1 MDFFIVTEPAWIE
14 QLPADVKGRL
24 GRPAA
29 AIVST
34 DLTWITYAPTSHT
47 LSTPSHTLT
56 PTQATPNIHTGTH
69 TVSQRTASPSA
80 SLPSHAA
87 ALAHTAETLTG
98 RCGRMEPVADS

>member
-34 DLTWITYAPTSHT
+34 DLTWIT
-47 LSTPSHTLT
+47 
-56 PTQATPNIHTGTH
+56 
-69 TVSQRTASPSA
+69 
-80 SLPSHAA
+80 
-87 ALAHTAETLTG
+87 
-98 RCGRMEPVADS
+98 